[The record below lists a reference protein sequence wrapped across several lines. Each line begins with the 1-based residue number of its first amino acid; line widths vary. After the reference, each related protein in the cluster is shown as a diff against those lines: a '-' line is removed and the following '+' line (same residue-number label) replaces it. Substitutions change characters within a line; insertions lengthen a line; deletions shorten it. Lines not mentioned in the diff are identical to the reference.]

1 MATSAASVAVVPGG
15 GENVISVLYAL
26 ERIGAKPHLTLDPRV
41 VESAERVILMGVG
54 AAPPAMSKLAAHGLV
69 SCLRNLKQP
78 LLGICVGM
86 QLLFQRSAEGDVACL
101 GILPGRIERFPEM
114 AGIVVP
120 HKGWNSL
127 RALRAENSLI
137 QGVREGDCVYFMN
150 SYYAPVS
157 NSTIG
162 VCDHGV
168 PIAAIVNERN
178 VFGCQFHPERSGDVG
193 ELVLKNFLGIV

>member
-1 MATSAASVAVVPGG
+1 
-15 GENVISVLYAL
+15 
-26 ERIGAKPHLTLDPRV
+26 
-41 VESAERVILMGVG
+41 MG
-54 AAPPAMSKLAAHGLV
+54 KLAAHGLV

-101 GILPGRIERFPEM
+101 GILPGRVERFPEM
-114 AGIVVP
+114 TGVVVP

-127 RALRAENSLI
+127 RALRSENSRP
-137 QGVREGDCVYFMN
+137 GCERATVYFMN

-157 NSTIG
+157 SSTIRSPTS
-162 VCDHGV
+162 GV

-193 ELVLKNFLGIV
+193 ELVLKNFLGIA